1 MDSDELLNVWFETKQ
16 KISELEKNI
25 EKYKLVAE
33 KIMDENN
40 IDSISNDKYTLQK
53 KNLNRTS
60 IGKSDL
66 PIDIWNKYSK
76 ESFYNAYYITK
87 KRLIKRSTNKKR
99 NLNN

>member
-1 MDSDELLNVWFETKQ
+1 MNSDELLNAWYETKQ
-16 KISELEKNI
+16 KISELEKKV
-25 EKYKLVAE
+25 EKYKLIAE
-33 KIMDENN
+33 RIMDENN

-76 ESFYNAYYITK
+76 ESFYNAFYISK
-87 KRLIKRSTNKKR
+87 KGIIKKSINKKR
-99 NLNN
+99 NLNK